1 MRRLPLALAS
11 VLALLLVGSATGV
24 AAQSG
29 DPEVTVGEPEVVAGE
44 SVTLTVTNLE
54 PDSAVSVTL
63 GEATAEGTANAEG
76 EAEIEIEVGDE
87 AGEFDGIVTVN
98 GVDAPFSVLVAAA
111 EEEAEGEA
119 ESDGAE
125 EEEGD
130 GTAAPT
136 SVNAGSQPNSSN
148 ESMLLLAGAAGLF
161 VVGGTAL
168 ALRRNSVEI

>member
-1 MRRLPLALAS
+1 MRRLPLAVAS
-11 VLALLLVGSATGV
+11 VLALLLVGSAAGV

-63 GEATAEGTANAEG
+63 GEATAEGTASAEG

-98 GVDAPFSVLVAAA
+98 GVDVPFSVLVAAA
-111 EEEAEGEA
+111 EEEAEG
-119 ESDGAE
+119 DGAE

-148 ESMLLLAGAAGLF
+148 ESTLLLAGAAGLF
-161 VVGGTAL
+161 VLGGTAL